1 MEARKSWMVAALSVT
16 FLLLM
21 GALVLVLAG
30 LSPSAAQA
38 QTGAEASALPR
49 TITVVGEG
57 KVRIKPDVAQTNIG
71 VDVRKST
78 VKEASSEAKT
88 VMDQVLKVLEAQ
100 GIEDKDIQTSGFSIY
115 VESPP
120 YDPDG
125 APVDKAQ
132 PIYHVTNQVSV
143 TIRDLDKVGA
153 VLDAAIEAG
162 ANNIYGVNFSLAD
175 PTTMQS
181 EARKKAVADAKAKA
195 NELAGLVGLK
205 VDKVV
210 SISEVIGD
218 RGGYY
223 SNAFK
228 PGLPVGLGGGGGSVS
243 PGELELSLQLQVVY
257 TIQ

>member
-1 MEARKSWMVAALSVT
+1 M
-16 FLLLM
+16 
-21 GALVLVLAG
+21 
-30 LSPSAAQA
+30 
-38 QTGAEASALPR
+38 
-49 TITVVGEG
+49 
-57 KVRIKPDVAQTNIG
+57 
-71 VDVRKST
+71 RKST
-78 VKEASSEAKT
+78 VKEASSEAQT
-88 VMDQVLKVLEAQ
+88 VMDQVLKILKAQ

-120 YDPDG
+120 YNPDG
-125 APVDKAQ
+125 TPVDKAQ

-162 ANNIYGVNFSLAD
+162 ANNIYGVTFSLAD
-175 PTTMQS
+175 PTKVHS

-195 NELAGLVGLK
+195 DELAGLVGLK

-218 RGGYY
+218 KGGYN

-228 PGLPVGLGGGGGSVS
+228 VAEGVAMGGGGGPVS

>member
-1 MEARKSWMVAALSVT
+1 MQARKLWIVAALGVT

-21 GALVLVLAG
+21 GALVLVQATM
-30 LSPSAAQA
+30 SPSVAQA
-38 QTGAEASALPR
+38 QTGTEASALPR

-57 KVRIKPDVAQTNIG
+57 KVRIMPDVARTTIG

-88 VMDQVLKVLEAQ
+88 VMDQVLKVLKAQ
-100 GIEDKDIQTSGFSIY
+100 AIEDKDIQTSGFSIY

-120 YDPDG
+120 YGPDG
-125 APVDKAQ
+125 TPADKAQ
-132 PIYHVTNQVSV
+132 PVYHVTNQVSV

-162 ANNIYGVNFSLAD
+162 ANNIFGVNFSLAD
-175 PTTMQS
+175 PTELQS

-195 NELAGLVGLK
+195 DELAGLVGLK

-210 SISEVIGD
+210 SISEVIGNT
-218 RGGYY
+218 GAFY
-223 SNAFK
+223 SSAFK
-228 PGLPVGLGGGGGSVS
+228 PGQPVGLGGGGGSVS

>member
-1 MEARKSWMVAALSVT
+1 MKAHQLWIVAAISVT
-16 FLLLM
+16 LLLLI
-21 GALVLVLAG
+21 GALVSV
-30 LSPSAAQA
+30 SVAQA
-38 QTGAEASALPR
+38 QTAESSALPR

-57 KVRIKPDVAQTNIG
+57 KVRIKPDVAQTTIG

-78 VKEASSEAKT
+78 VKEASGEAKT
-88 VMDQVLKVLEAQ
+88 VMEQVLKALKAQ

-120 YDPDG
+120 YNPDG
-125 APVDKAQ
+125 TSVEKAQ

-143 TIRDLDKVGA
+143 IIRDLDKVGT

-162 ANNIYGVNFSLAD
+162 ANNMYGVNFSLAD
-175 PTTMQS
+175 PTQIRS

-195 NELAGLVGLK
+195 DELAGLVALK

-228 PGLPVGLGGGGGSVS
+228 GAEPAALGGGGGPVS
-243 PGELELSLQLQVVY
+243 PGELELSLQLQIVY